1 MINCSEIM
9 TSLCCFDP
17 FTVKAIYFVWQEAC
31 KGQLSWCAPEIR
43 ERRVLSWKD
52 MERKVITLYIDCS
65 PKCFSFKCVFIQ
77 IVSATLMM
85 LWVYRESFFSF
96 KGKFLT
102 LGEDIKYTLNRQTVA
117 QVLLFFSFSF
127 KQYSTKVSKPLHLFS
142 SYSLILICFRGSDT
156 AGTCFL
162 SSSLLLNN
170 TGQNIIWW
178 HF

>member
-52 MERKVITLYIDCS
+52 IERKVITLYIDCS

-102 LGEDIKYTLNRQTVA
+102 LGEDIKYTLNRQSRSGSA
-117 QVLLFFSFSF
+117 LLLLLFLQTI
-127 KQYSTKVSKPLHLFS
+127 QYQSIKTTPPILFLLINTHLFQ
-142 SYSLILICFRGSDT
+142 RK
-156 AGTCFL
+156 
-162 SSSLLLNN
+162 
-170 TGQNIIWW
+170 W
-178 HF
+178 HSRNMFPFVFIAFE